1 VAFTRV
7 VYAEDGSDAGVFCVK
22 APNLRML
29 TETHSAGQIVP
40 ELAPRPGE
48 LMVFS
53 VRLSTE
59 EARLLWKREHDSG
72 GWAVNGELTQQHW
85 DAQLRLFQKLNPA
98 LRAVSREAGAF
109 DPGPT
114 A

>member
-1 VAFTRV
+1 MIQASRALHDRF
-7 VYAEDGSDAGVFCVK
+7 EVFHDTVK
-22 APNLRML
+22 AC
-29 TETHSAGQIVP
+29 V
-40 ELAPRPGE
+40 
-48 LMVFS
+48 S

-98 LRAVSREAGAF
+98 LRAVSREELIAEPFVAAALEELGRHAGAF

>member
-1 VAFTRV
+1 
-7 VYAEDGSDAGVFCVK
+7 
-22 APNLRML
+22 M
-29 TETHSAGQIVP
+29 
-40 ELAPRPGE
+40 
-48 LMVFS
+48 
-53 VRLSTE
+53 
-59 EARLLWKREHDSG
+59 KREHDSG

-98 LRAVSREAGAF
+98 LRAVSREELIAEPFVAAALEELGRHAGAF

>member
-1 VAFTRV
+1 VLATTEAYERAHPEVLQRLTR
-7 VYAEDGSDAGVFCVK
+7 AMIQASRALHDRFEVFHDTVK
-22 APNLRML
+22 AC
-29 TETHSAGQIVP
+29 V
-40 ELAPRPGE
+40 
-48 LMVFS
+48 S

>member
-1 VAFTRV
+1 
-7 VYAEDGSDAGVFCVK
+7 
-22 APNLRML
+22 M
-29 TETHSAGQIVP
+29 
-40 ELAPRPGE
+40 
-48 LMVFS
+48 
-53 VRLSTE
+53 
-59 EARLLWKREHDSG
+59 KREHDSG